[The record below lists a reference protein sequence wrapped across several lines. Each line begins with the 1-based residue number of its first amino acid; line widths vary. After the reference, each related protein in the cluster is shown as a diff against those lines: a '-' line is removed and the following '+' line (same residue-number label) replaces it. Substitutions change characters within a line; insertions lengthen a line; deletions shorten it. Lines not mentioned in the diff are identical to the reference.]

1 MERKKKAPRAGALQ
15 KLPTDELVQR
25 LQGLLSVLDVLLHDA
40 KNYAFS
46 RRWAPFGQVYNAI
59 VANARDLDQLVQE
72 LFRRTREG

>member
-15 KLPTDELVQR
+15 KLPAAEIVRRVQDR
-25 LQGLLSVLDVLLHDA
+25 LSDLDVLVHDA

-46 RRWAPFGQVYNAI
+46 RRWPLLGQVYNAI
-59 VANARDLDQLVQE
+59 VANAKDLDQLVQE